1 MEIESKRMKNIH
13 HTDNN
18 HNKTGV
24 AILKSD
30 KVDFRAQK
38 KKKQRQR

>member
-1 MEIESKRMKNIH
+1 MENIH
-13 HTDNN
+13 HADNN
-18 HNKTGV
+18 QNKTGV

-38 KKKQRQR
+38 RKNRDRDKQTNK